1 MLLRYKFL
9 SLLAVACCGFFA
21 CKTQMADQPLLLD
34 PELRTGKLPNGFT
47 YYIRRNKTPQKRV
60 MMYLAVKAGSI
71 LETDQQRGV
80 AHFVEHMSFN
90 GTKHFPKKELSNYL
104 EKSGVRFGAD
114 LNANT
119 GPDETVYQL
128 PLPSDNPELLAN
140 GLQIMRDWAQEANI
154 EAEDVARERHV
165 ILEEKRYRQGLQ
177 QRYEEQ
183 SIPVY
188 TNQSRYSSRLP
199 IGTEPVLQKVTAEQI
214 RSFYKDWYRPNLEAI
229 LVVGDIDVDQMEKDI
244 KAKFS
249 DLKNPVKEKE
259 RPAYRA
265 TLTGKNQYMQFIDPE
280 WGGIAVEVVMKQQQS
295 RMLSTSDYR
304 NNLMK
309 TLLSQM
315 ISARFR
321 QMPFVSF
328 TSITGGLMS
337 MSVNVNSKP
346 AETGPA
352 LQSVW
357 LELRRMEEQGFT
369 AAELERVK
377 KNHQEKMAEAWKEK
391 DKTSSETLIR
401 PYLTHFLTGDIAP
414 GITRE
419 NELTTELLPE
429 ISLSEIN
436 DLMKAYVKDTDR
448 DIIVKGSEENKA
460 FLPDEATILGWIE
473 AVYTA
478 PLTPFVDDVQ
488 DLPLLSDTPKPGRI
502 TVDEPVEKAGLQKI
516 TLSNGLNV
524 LLKKTDFQN
533 DQVLFKGFA
542 EGGASLSD
550 DADYLSALNAAN
562 VVVASGAGNYNA
574 QQLSKYLS
582 GRQLQV
588 SPFIN
593 DTYQGFGG
601 SSTKAEL
608 STALEVVH
616 AYVTAPRKD
625 QEAFNILMSRSKDQL
640 LNRSNG
646 PAQVFSDTVA
656 LVLGNNHIRRRPQT
670 MKSLESLQLD
680 KAYEIYKKRFADASA
695 FTFVFVGNMDLET
708 MRPLLEK
715 YLGSL
720 PSTGA
725 KEQIRDVGINIPPGR
740 ITKTVYNGA
749 VQKSSVLLAYS
760 GAFDYTFD
768 HTIQMNAL
776 ADALKISLTERL
788 RDQEGGTYT
797 PNVQM
802 TLSRYP
808 KSRFG
813 LLISFDCAVQN
824 VEKLIASA
832 QDELDKMRKTGPSEE
847 HLQKFKAARR
857 IGLQT
862 GSTNNEFWLDYLT
875 GQVMNKESLTQ
886 FFDYG
891 AALNQLSVKSVQQAA
906 ANFIQD
912 KNYVRLVLMPEKTNH

>member
-1 MLLRYKFL
+1 
-9 SLLAVACCGFFA
+9 
-21 CKTQMADQPLLLD
+21 MADQPLLLD